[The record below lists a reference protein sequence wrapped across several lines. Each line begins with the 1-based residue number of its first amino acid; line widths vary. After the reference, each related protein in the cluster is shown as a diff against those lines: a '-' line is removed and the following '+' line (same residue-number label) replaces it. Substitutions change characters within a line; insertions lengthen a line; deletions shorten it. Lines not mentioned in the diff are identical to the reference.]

1 MSTLRR
7 RRLLVASVSAVA
19 LALLAVPAAAA
30 AAPAG
35 TIGVFAQWSLA
46 ASTTPGLTYEG
57 SASFSES
64 AAMPDIA
71 VTTNST
77 TLKTP
82 TGESAFL
89 GASTG
94 FGQYFG
100 SSRSQPYL
108 YLSPAAGAAP
118 STTTITFAEQPPA
131 GWGFALGDIDADWVR
146 VVARDAKGVP
156 LDSSVLGAQDTDN
169 DPVLNYCRNVP
180 KPSSCVGAGPFTS
193 VPAWL
198 ANGGFYNGN
207 AYPSGSVVGQG
218 GDTYGSYDWFLPGAD
233 VRSITL
239 EFHVLSGSPIYQLW
253 LAGVAPVTTVSGTI
267 AVPDAPAG
275 TVPEGTGIALE
286 QPDGTPVLDIEE
298 NPVVVPVD
306 EDGSFAIETERG
318 EYQLEVVVP
327 EGYTAPAPIAVD
339 ARGEA
344 PVDLGT
350 ITVAPTAPV
359 DPGVPT
365 NPPVT
370 PAQPA
375 APAAGAAPSATRALA
390 ATGVDASGALAGAA
404 AIIALGTVAL
414 LARRRKAPSAPAD

>member
-1 MSTLRR
+1 MSTLRH
-7 RRLLVASVSAVA
+7 RRLLVASVSAAA
-19 LALLAVPAAAA
+19 LALVAVPLAAN
-30 AAPAG
+30 AAPSG
-35 TIGVFAQWSLA
+35 TTGVFAQWSLA
-46 ASTTPGLTYEG
+46 ASAAPGLTYEG
-57 SASFSES
+57 SATFPES
-64 AAMPDIA
+64 AAMPDIE

-108 YLSPAAGAAP
+108 YLSPAAGSTP
-118 STTTITFAEQPPA
+118 STTTITFASAPPA

-146 VVARDAKGVP
+146 VVARDADGVP
-156 LDSSVLGAQDTDN
+156 LDSAVLGAQDTDN

-180 KPSSCVGAGPFTS
+180 KPSSCTGQGPFTS

-207 AYPSGSVVGQG
+207 AYPAGSVVGEG
-218 GDTYGSYDWFLPGAD
+218 GDTLGSYDWFLPGAA

-239 EFHVLSGSPIYQLW
+239 EFHVLSGFPIYQLW
-253 LAGVAPVTTVSGTI
+253 LAGVAPVTTISGTI

-275 TVPEGTGIALE
+275 AIPEGTGVALE

-298 NPVVVPVD
+298 NPVVVPVE
-306 EDGSFAIETERG
+306 EDGSFVVEAEKG
-318 EYQLEVVVP
+318 QYQLEVVVP
-327 EGYTAPAPIAVD
+327 EGYTAPPPIAVD

-370 PAQPA
+370 PVTPTQPSS
-375 APAAGAAPSATRALA
+375 PAAGAGPSTPRALA
-390 ATGVDASGALAGAA
+390 ATGVDASGMLAGAG
-404 AIIALGTVAL
+404 AIIALGALAL
-414 LARRRKAPSAPAD
+414 LTRRRAHTH

>member
-1 MSTLRR
+1 MVTPRQ
-7 RRLLVASVSAVA
+7 RRLVTASVSALA
-19 LALLAVPAAAA
+19 LALVAVPMSAQ
-30 AAPAG
+30 AAPPG
-35 TIGVFAQWSLA
+35 TIGVFAQWNLA
-46 ASTTPGLTYEG
+46 ASSTPGLTYEG
-57 SASFSES
+57 SASFAES
-64 AAMPDIA
+64 AGMPDIA
-71 VTTNST
+71 VTTDST
-77 TLKTP
+77 TLRTP

-118 STTTITFAEQPPA
+118 STTTITFASEPPA

-146 VVARDAKGVP
+146 VVARDVNGAA
-156 LDSSVLGAQDTDN
+156 LDSSVLNAQDTDN
-169 DPVLNYCRNVP
+169 DPVLNYCSNVP
-180 KPSSCVGAGPFTS
+180 KPSSCAGSGPFTS

-198 ANGGFYNGN
+198 ANGGFYNGGS
-207 AYPSGSVVGQG
+207 YPAGSVVGQG
-218 GDTYGSYDWFLPGAD
+218 GDTSGSYDWFLPGAG
-233 VRSITL
+233 VRSITV

-298 NPVVVPVD
+298 NPVIVPVD
-306 EDGSFAIETERG
+306 PDGGFAIETERG

-339 ARGEA
+339 ARGET

-365 NPPVT
+365 DPPAT
-370 PAQPA
+370 PGQPA
-375 APAAGAAPSATRALA
+375 APAAGAASSPTRALA
-390 ATGVDASGALAGAA
+390 ATGVDASGTLAAGA
-404 AIIALGTVAL
+404 AIIALGALAL
-414 LARRRKAPSAPAD
+414 LTRRRAAPVE